1 MPVQYAGNFL
11 RIMVLFVEPP
21 PPTSSVPLPNGAEL
35 PPPPPV
41 ANHTS
46 MNLRVTGAMGGPPPQ
61 CLPIRLCCRKAATGP
76 SGAEL
81 ILTKIKFILQY
92 LYAK

>member
-1 MPVQYAGNFL
+1 
-11 RIMVLFVEPP
+11 MVYVEKRKRHIGLFVIKKRR
-21 PPTSSVPLPNGAEL
+21 LPFFVT

-76 SGAEL
+76 SGAE
-81 ILTKIKFILQY
+81 
-92 LYAK
+92 